1 MNRRVKTLLC
11 LCLAVIWCSNAAAQ
25 PSDEEEDLALIYG
38 DKSTVSITTGSA
50 QPLARAPA
58 VASVIT
64 AQDIEAI
71 GATDLNEVLETV
83 PGLHVSHSAI
93 AYAPIFSIR
102 GVTTQYNPQV
112 LVLTNGIPM
121 TSVFAGDRGS
131 VWGGLPVDNIAR
143 IEIIRGPGS
152 ALYGADAFSGVI
164 NIITKT
170 AADVDGTQVG
180 ARLGSLK
187 TRDSWVLHGGKW
199 GPVDVSGY
207 LRIGHTDGAKETIA
221 TDAQSSLDTIFGT
234 HASHA
239 PGPTNL
245 GYDSVDA
252 SLDLALQGWRL
263 RGGIK
268 QRDNLES
275 GPGIAQAL
283 DPVGRNYSERITGDI
298 TYQDKDFAKD
308 WDITFQASYFHLN
321 ERSDLVLFPPG
332 TNFGTGVFTDG
343 MIGNPYK
350 WERHLRFT
358 ASAFYTGFDKHRI
371 RIGAG
376 RENDDLYKVQE
387 SKNYTYVF
395 IPGVGNL
402 PAPLGSVIDVSG
414 SGAFLTPHQRTVTY
428 LYVQDEWS
436 LARDWTLTG
445 GVRRDQYSDFGGTSN
460 PRLAL
465 VWDAA
470 YNVTAKLL
478 AGRAFRAPSF
488 VELYNINNPV
498 ATGNP
503 NLKPETISTLEAA
516 VAWQPSS
523 AIQLNANVFQYKM
536 RDIIRYVADAT
547 TFTAQN
553 TGSQAGHGVELEAT
567 WTASRTLRFSSNYA
581 FQRPTNQGTESDGS
595 DAPQHHLYFRTD
607 WAFATHWNAN
617 VQANWIAGRDRLAGD
632 TRPTIPDFH
641 TIDLTLRRSKAGG
654 AQWDFTVSLRNL
666 LNAKVLEPSP
676 SPGTIPNDFPM
687 PGRTLYVQARYTL

>member
-1 MNRRVKTLLC
+1 MNSEDKKLLC
-11 LCLAVIWCSNAAAQ
+11 LCVAALWSVNAAAQ
-25 PSDEEEDLALIYG
+25 SADEEDELALIYG
-38 DKSTVSITTGSA
+38 DKTMVSITTGAA
-50 QPLARAPA
+50 QPLVRAPA
-58 VASVIT
+58 VATVIT

-83 PGLHVSHSAI
+83 PGLHVSHSTLG
-93 AYAPIFSIR
+93 YAPIYSIR
-102 GVTTQYNPQV
+102 GISTQYNPQV

-131 VWGGLPVDNIAR
+131 IWGGLPIDNVAR
-143 IEIIRGPGS
+143 IEVIRGPGS

-180 ARLGSLK
+180 ARLGSFR
-187 TRDSWVLHGGKW
+187 TRDSWLLHGGKW
-199 GPVDVSGY
+199 GPIDVAGY
-207 LRIGHTDGAKETIA
+207 LRIGHTVGAKETIVA
-221 TDAQSSLDTIFGT
+221 DAQTPLDRLFGT
-234 HASHA
+234 HASRA
-239 PGPTNL
+239 PGPTSL

-252 SLDLALQGWRL
+252 SLDLAIRGWRF
-263 RGGIK
+263 RAGVK
-268 QRDNLES
+268 QRDNGEA
-275 GPGIAQAL
+275 GPGVAQAL
-283 DPVGRNYSERITGDI
+283 DPIGRSSSERITGDL
-298 TYQDKDFAKD
+298 TYQDKELAKD
-308 WDITFQASYFHLN
+308 WDVTLQASYYYLN
-321 ERSDLVLFPPG
+321 EKSNLVLFPPG
-332 TNFGTGVFTDG
+332 ANFGTGVFADG

-350 WERHLRFT
+350 WERHLRFS

-376 RENDDLYKVQE
+376 RENDDLYKIQE

-395 IPGVGNL
+395 IPGIGNV
-402 PAPLGSVIDVSG
+402 PAPIGAVVDISSG
-414 SGAFLTPHQRTVTY
+414 GAFMTPHERTVSH
-428 LYVQDEWS
+428 LYAQDEWS
-436 LARDWTLTG
+436 FARDWALTG
-445 GVRRDQYSDFGGTSN
+445 GVRRDQYSDFGSTTN

-488 VELYNINNPV
+488 QELYNINNPV

-547 TFTAQN
+547 GFTAQN
-553 TGSQAGHGVELEAT
+553 TGSQTGHGLELEAT
-567 WTASRTLRFSSNYA
+567 WTTNRTLRFSGNYA
-581 FQRPTNQGTESDGS
+581 LQRPTGQSADGS
-595 DAPQHHLYFRTD
+595 DAPHHHLYLRSD
-607 WAFATHWNAN
+607 WALATHWNAN
-617 VQANWIAGRDRLAGD
+617 VQMNWIAGRDRLTGD
-632 TRPTIPDFH
+632 TRPNVADFH
-641 TIDLTLRRSKAGG
+641 TVDLTLRRSRAGG
-654 AQWDFTVSLRNL
+654 EQWDFSISLRNL
-666 LNAKVLEPSP
+666 FNAKVLEPSP
-676 SPGTIPNDFPM
+676 APGAIPNDFPM
-687 PGRTLYVQARYTL
+687 PGRSLYVQARYTL